1 MKILEFDTVILG
13 GGPAGFSAGLYASR
27 GAAKTAIVDIS
38 MFGGQPSNYLE
49 LENYP
54 GFSKIGG
61 YDLME
66 KFEAHADMFGVQKFP
81 MQEIESVDLISNP
94 KIIKTKENE
103 FHSKTV
109 IIATGAKPMQLG
121 VKGEKEFVG
130 RGGSYC
136 AVCDGA
142 FYKGKHVAVVGGG
155 NTGIINA
162 LALADMCEKVYL
174 IQDKDKLTGEKILQ
188 DKLKQKVNVEVIT
201 NSVVSK
207 IIGDDKLE
215 KIIIKNGK
223 KENEIIVDGMFISIG
238 LMPQSDFLKGIIDL
252 DKFNYA
258 VSFDTKTK
266 IDGIFV
272 AGDIRTKPFRQIT
285 TAVND
290 GTTSALYALEYL
302 DN

>member
-1 MKILEFDTVILG
+1 MYDSIIIG
-13 GGPAGFSAGLYASR
+13 AGPAGMT
-27 GAAKTAIVDIS
+27 AAIYLARANKKVLIIEKETI
-38 MFGGQPSNYLE
+38 GGQISSSPLV
-49 LENYP
+49 ENYP
-54 GFSKIGG
+54 GYEGISGSVLANNMYNQVDK
-61 YDLME
+61 L
-66 KFEAHADMFGVQKFP
+66 GVD
-81 MQEIESVDLISNP
+81 IELDEVTD
-94 KIIKTKENE
+94 IIPGELHTVKTLDNE
-103 FHSKTV
+103 FKARTV
-109 IIATGAKPMQLG
+109 IIATGVKYRLLG
-121 VKGEKEFVG
+121 LENEIELIGNGIHFCV
-130 RGGSYC
+130 S
-136 AVCDGA
+136 CDGA

-207 IIGDDKLE
+207 IIGDDKLD

>member
-1 MKILEFDTVILG
+1 MYDSIIIG
-13 GGPAGFSAGLYASR
+13 AGPAGMT
-27 GAAKTAIVDIS
+27 AAIYLARANKKVLIIEKETI
-38 MFGGQPSNYLE
+38 GGQISSSPLV
-49 LENYP
+49 ENYP
-54 GFSKIGG
+54 GYEGISGSVLANNMYNQVDK
-61 YDLME
+61 L
-66 KFEAHADMFGVQKFP
+66 GVD
-81 MQEIESVDLISNP
+81 IELDEVTD
-94 KIIKTKENE
+94 IIPGELHMVKTLDNE
-103 FHSKTV
+103 FKARTV
-109 IIATGAKPMQLG
+109 IIATGVKYRLLG
-121 VKGEKEFVG
+121 LENEIELIGNGIHFCV
-130 RGGSYC
+130 S
-136 AVCDGA
+136 CDGA

>member
-1 MKILEFDTVILG
+1 MYDSIIIG
-13 GGPAGFSAGLYASR
+13 AGPAGMT
-27 GAAKTAIVDIS
+27 AAIYLARANKKVLIIEKETI
-38 MFGGQPSNYLE
+38 GGQISSSPLV
-49 LENYP
+49 ENYP
-54 GFSKIGG
+54 GYEGISGSVLANNMYNQVDK
-61 YDLME
+61 L
-66 KFEAHADMFGVQKFP
+66 GVD
-81 MQEIESVDLISNP
+81 IELDEVTD
-94 KIIKTKENE
+94 IIPGELHTVKTLDNE
-103 FHSKTV
+103 FKTRTV
-109 IIATGAKPMQLG
+109 IIATGVKYRLLG
-121 VKGEKEFVG
+121 LENEIELIGNGIHFCV
-130 RGGSYC
+130 S
-136 AVCDGA
+136 CDGA
-142 FYKGKHVAVVGGG
+142 FYKGKHVAVIGGG

-188 DKLKQKVNVEVIT
+188 DKLKQKVNVEVIAD
-201 NSVVSK
+201 SVVSK

-223 KENEIIVDGMFISIG
+223 KENEIVVDGMFISIG

>member
-1 MKILEFDTVILG
+1 MYDSIIIG
-13 GGPAGFSAGLYASR
+13 AGPAGMT
-27 GAAKTAIVDIS
+27 AAIYLARANKKVLIIEKETI
-38 MFGGQPSNYLE
+38 GGQISSSPLV
-49 LENYP
+49 ENYP
-54 GFSKIGG
+54 GYEGISGSVLANNMYNQVDK
-61 YDLME
+61 L
-66 KFEAHADMFGVQKFP
+66 GVD
-81 MQEIESVDLISNP
+81 IELDEVTD
-94 KIIKTKENE
+94 IIPGELHTVKTLDNE
-103 FHSKTV
+103 FKTRTV
-109 IIATGAKPMQLG
+109 IIATGVKYRLLG
-121 VKGEKEFVG
+121 LENEIELIGNGIHFCV
-130 RGGSYC
+130 S
-136 AVCDGA
+136 CDGA
-142 FYKGKHVAVVGGG
+142 FYKGKHVAVIGGG

-215 KIIIKNGK
+215 KIIIKNVK
-223 KENEIIVDGMFISIG
+223 KENEIVVNGMFISIG

>member
-1 MKILEFDTVILG
+1 MYDSIIIG
-13 GGPAGFSAGLYASR
+13 AGPAGMT
-27 GAAKTAIVDIS
+27 AAIYLARANKKVLIIEKETI
-38 MFGGQPSNYLE
+38 GGQISSSPLV
-49 LENYP
+49 ENYP
-54 GFSKIGG
+54 GYEGISGSVLANNMYNQVDK
-61 YDLME
+61 L
-66 KFEAHADMFGVQKFP
+66 GVD
-81 MQEIESVDLISNP
+81 IELDEVTD
-94 KIIKTKENE
+94 IIPGELHTVKTLDNE
-103 FHSKTV
+103 FKTRTV
-109 IIATGAKPMQLG
+109 IIATGVKYRLLG
-121 VKGEKEFVG
+121 LENEIELIGNGIHFCV
-130 RGGSYC
+130 S
-136 AVCDGA
+136 CDGA
-142 FYKGKHVAVVGGG
+142 FYKGKHVAVIGGG

-162 LALADMCEKVYL
+162 IALADMCEKVYL

-223 KENEIIVDGMFISIG
+223 KENEIVVDGMFISIG

>member
-1 MKILEFDTVILG
+1 MYDSIIIG
-13 GGPAGFSAGLYASR
+13 AGPAGMT
-27 GAAKTAIVDIS
+27 AAIYLARANKKVLIIEKETI
-38 MFGGQPSNYLE
+38 GGQISSSPLV
-49 LENYP
+49 ENYP
-54 GFSKIGG
+54 GYEGISGSVLANNMYNQVDK
-61 YDLME
+61 L
-66 KFEAHADMFGVQKFP
+66 GVD
-81 MQEIESVDLISNP
+81 IELDEVTD
-94 KIIKTKENE
+94 IIPGELHTVKTLDNE
-103 FHSKTV
+103 FKARTV
-109 IIATGAKPMQLG
+109 IIATGVKYRLLG
-121 VKGEKEFVG
+121 LENEIELIGNGIHFCV
-130 RGGSYC
+130 S
-136 AVCDGA
+136 CDGA
-142 FYKGKHVAVVGGG
+142 FYKGKHVAVIGGG

-215 KIIIKNGK
+215 KIIIKNVK
-223 KENEIIVDGMFISIG
+223 KENEIVVDGMFISIG

-266 IDGIFV
+266 INGIFV

>member
-1 MKILEFDTVILG
+1 MYDSIIIG
-13 GGPAGFSAGLYASR
+13 AGPAGMT
-27 GAAKTAIVDIS
+27 AAIYLARANKKVLIIEKETI
-38 MFGGQPSNYLE
+38 GGQISSSPLV
-49 LENYP
+49 ENYP
-54 GFSKIGG
+54 GYEGISGSVLANNMYNQVDK
-61 YDLME
+61 L
-66 KFEAHADMFGVQKFP
+66 GVD
-81 MQEIESVDLISNP
+81 IELDEVTD
-94 KIIKTKENE
+94 IIPGELHMVKTLDNE
-103 FHSKTV
+103 FKTRTV
-109 IIATGAKPMQLG
+109 IIATGVKYRLLG
-121 VKGEKEFVG
+121 LENEIELIGNGIHFCV
-130 RGGSYC
+130 S
-136 AVCDGA
+136 CDGA
-142 FYKGKHVAVVGGG
+142 FYKGKHVAVIGGG

-162 LALADMCEKVYL
+162 IALADMCEKVYL

-223 KENEIIVDGMFISIG
+223 KENEIVVDGMFISIG

>member
-1 MKILEFDTVILG
+1 MYDSIIIG
-13 GGPAGFSAGLYASR
+13 AGPAGMT
-27 GAAKTAIVDIS
+27 AAIYLARANKKVLIIEKETI
-38 MFGGQPSNYLE
+38 GGQISSSPLV
-49 LENYP
+49 ENYP
-54 GFSKIGG
+54 GYEGISGSVLANNMYNQVDK
-61 YDLME
+61 L
-66 KFEAHADMFGVQKFP
+66 GVD
-81 MQEIESVDLISNP
+81 IELDEVTD
-94 KIIKTKENE
+94 IIPGELHTVKTLDNE
-103 FHSKTV
+103 FKARTV
-109 IIATGAKPMQLG
+109 IIATGVKYRLLG
-121 VKGEKEFVG
+121 LENEIELIGNGIHFCV
-130 RGGSYC
+130 S
-136 AVCDGA
+136 CDGA

-223 KENEIIVDGMFISIG
+223 KENEIVVDGMFISIG

>member
-1 MKILEFDTVILG
+1 MYDSIIIG
-13 GGPAGFSAGLYASR
+13 AGPAGMT
-27 GAAKTAIVDIS
+27 AAIYLARANKKVLIIEKETI
-38 MFGGQPSNYLE
+38 GGQISSSPLV
-49 LENYP
+49 ENYP
-54 GFSKIGG
+54 GYEGISGSVLANNMYNQVDK
-61 YDLME
+61 L
-66 KFEAHADMFGVQKFP
+66 GVD
-81 MQEIESVDLISNP
+81 IELDEVTD
-94 KIIKTKENE
+94 IIPGELHTVKTLDNE
-103 FHSKTV
+103 FKARTV
-109 IIATGAKPMQLG
+109 IIATGVKYRLLG
-121 VKGEKEFVG
+121 LENEIELIGNGIHFCV
-130 RGGSYC
+130 S
-136 AVCDGA
+136 CDGA

-162 LALADMCEKVYL
+162 IALADMCEKVYL

-207 IIGDDKLE
+207 IIGYDKLE

>member
-1 MKILEFDTVILG
+1 MYDSIIIG
-13 GGPAGFSAGLYASR
+13 AGPAGMT
-27 GAAKTAIVDIS
+27 AAIYLARANKKVLIIEKETI
-38 MFGGQPSNYLE
+38 GGQISSSPLV
-49 LENYP
+49 ENYP
-54 GFSKIGG
+54 GYEGISGSVLANNMYNQVDK
-61 YDLME
+61 L
-66 KFEAHADMFGVQKFP
+66 GVD
-81 MQEIESVDLISNP
+81 IELDEVTDIVPGELHTV
-94 KIIKTKENE
+94 KTLDNE
-103 FHSKTV
+103 FKTRTV
-109 IIATGAKPMQLG
+109 IIATGVKYRLLG
-121 VKGEKEFVG
+121 LENEIELIGNGIHFCV
-130 RGGSYC
+130 S
-136 AVCDGA
+136 CDGA
-142 FYKGKHVAVVGGG
+142 FYKCKHVAVIGGG

-188 DKLKQKVNVEVIT
+188 DKLKHKVNVEVIT

-223 KENEIIVDGMFISIG
+223 KENEIVVDGMFISIG
-238 LMPQSDFLKGIIDL
+238 LMPQSDFLNGIIDL

>member
-1 MKILEFDTVILG
+1 MYDSIIIG
-13 GGPAGFSAGLYASR
+13 AGPAGMT
-27 GAAKTAIVDIS
+27 AAIYLARANKKVLIIEKETI
-38 MFGGQPSNYLE
+38 GGQISSSPLV
-49 LENYP
+49 ENYP
-54 GFSKIGG
+54 GYEGISGSVLANNMYNQVDK
-61 YDLME
+61 L
-66 KFEAHADMFGVQKFP
+66 GVD
-81 MQEIESVDLISNP
+81 IELDEVTD
-94 KIIKTKENE
+94 IIPGELHTVKTLDNE
-103 FHSKTV
+103 FKARTV
-109 IIATGAKPMQLG
+109 IIATGVKYRLLG
-121 VKGEKEFVG
+121 LENEIELIGNGIHFCV
-130 RGGSYC
+130 S
-136 AVCDGA
+136 CDGA

-290 GTTSALYALEYL
+290 GTTSSLYALEYL

>member
-1 MKILEFDTVILG
+1 MYDSLIIG
-13 GGPAGFSAGLYASR
+13 AGPAGMT
-27 GAAKTAIVDIS
+27 AAIYLARANKKVLIIEKETI
-38 MFGGQPSNYLE
+38 GGQISSSPLV
-49 LENYP
+49 ENYP
-54 GFSKIGG
+54 GYEGISGSVLANNMYNQVDK
-61 YDLME
+61 L
-66 KFEAHADMFGVQKFP
+66 GVD
-81 MQEIESVDLISNP
+81 IELDEVTD
-94 KIIKTKENE
+94 IIPGELHTVKTLDNE
-103 FHSKTV
+103 FKARTV
-109 IIATGAKPMQLG
+109 IIATGVKYRLLG
-121 VKGEKEFVG
+121 LENEIELIGNGIHFCV
-130 RGGSYC
+130 S
-136 AVCDGA
+136 CDGA

-223 KENEIIVDGMFISIG
+223 KENEIVVDGMFISIG

>member
-1 MKILEFDTVILG
+1 MYDSIIIG
-13 GGPAGFSAGLYASR
+13 AGPAGMT
-27 GAAKTAIVDIS
+27 AAIYLARANKKVLIIEKETI
-38 MFGGQPSNYLE
+38 GGQISSSPLV
-49 LENYP
+49 ENYP
-54 GFSKIGG
+54 GYEGISGSVLANNMYNQVDK
-61 YDLME
+61 L
-66 KFEAHADMFGVQKFP
+66 GVD
-81 MQEIESVDLISNP
+81 IELDEVTD
-94 KIIKTKENE
+94 IIPGELHTVKTLDNE
-103 FHSKTV
+103 FKTLTV
-109 IIATGAKPMQLG
+109 IIATGVKYRLLG
-121 VKGEKEFVG
+121 LENEIELIGNGIHFCV
-130 RGGSYC
+130 S
-136 AVCDGA
+136 CDGA
-142 FYKGKHVAVVGGG
+142 FYKGKHVAVIGGG

-223 KENEIIVDGMFISIG
+223 KENEIVVNGMFISIG

-266 IDGIFV
+266 INGIFV

>member
-1 MKILEFDTVILG
+1 MYDSIIIG
-13 GGPAGFSAGLYASR
+13 AGPAGMT
-27 GAAKTAIVDIS
+27 AAIYLARANKKVLIIEKETI
-38 MFGGQPSNYLE
+38 GGQISSSPLV
-49 LENYP
+49 ENYP
-54 GFSKIGG
+54 GYEGISGSVLANNMYNQVDK
-61 YDLME
+61 L
-66 KFEAHADMFGVQKFP
+66 GVD
-81 MQEIESVDLISNP
+81 IELDEVTD
-94 KIIKTKENE
+94 IIPGELHTVKTLDNE
-103 FHSKTV
+103 FKTRTV
-109 IIATGAKPMQLG
+109 IIATGVKYRLLG
-121 VKGEKEFVG
+121 LENEIELIGNGIHFCV
-130 RGGSYC
+130 S
-136 AVCDGA
+136 CDGA
-142 FYKGKHVAVVGGG
+142 FFKCKHVAVIGGG

-188 DKLKQKVNVEVIT
+188 DKLKHKVNVEVIT
-201 NSVVSK
+201 NSAVSK

-223 KENEIIVDGMFISIG
+223 KENEIVVDGMFISIG
-238 LMPQSDFLKGIIDL
+238 LMPQSDFLNGIIDL

>member
-1 MKILEFDTVILG
+1 MYDSIIIG
-13 GGPAGFSAGLYASR
+13 AGPAGMT
-27 GAAKTAIVDIS
+27 AAIYLARANKKVLIIEKETI
-38 MFGGQPSNYLE
+38 GGQISSSPLV
-49 LENYP
+49 ENYP
-54 GFSKIGG
+54 GYEGISGSVLANNMYNQVDK
-61 YDLME
+61 L
-66 KFEAHADMFGVQKFP
+66 GVD
-81 MQEIESVDLISNP
+81 IELDEVTD
-94 KIIKTKENE
+94 IIPGELHTVKTLDNE
-103 FHSKTV
+103 FKTRTV
-109 IIATGAKPMQLG
+109 IIATGVKYRLLG
-121 VKGEKEFVG
+121 LENEIELIGNGIHFCV
-130 RGGSYC
+130 S
-136 AVCDGA
+136 CDGA
-142 FYKGKHVAVVGGG
+142 FFKCKHVAVIGGG

-188 DKLKQKVNVEVIT
+188 DKLKHKVNVEVIT
-201 NSVVSK
+201 NSAVSK

-223 KENEIIVDGMFISIG
+223 KENEIVVDGMFISIG

-290 GTTSALYALEYL
+290 GTMSALYALEYL

>member
-1 MKILEFDTVILG
+1 MYDSIIIG
-13 GGPAGFSAGLYASR
+13 AGPAGMT
-27 GAAKTAIVDIS
+27 AAIYLARANKKVLIIEKETI
-38 MFGGQPSNYLE
+38 GGQISSSPLV
-49 LENYP
+49 ENYP
-54 GFSKIGG
+54 GYEGISGSVLANNMYNQVDK
-61 YDLME
+61 L
-66 KFEAHADMFGVQKFP
+66 GVD
-81 MQEIESVDLISNP
+81 IELDEVTD
-94 KIIKTKENE
+94 IIPGELHTVKTLDNE
-103 FHSKTV
+103 FKTRTV
-109 IIATGAKPMQLG
+109 IIATGVKYRLLG
-121 VKGEKEFVG
+121 LENEIELIGNGIHFCV
-130 RGGSYC
+130 S
-136 AVCDGA
+136 CDGA
-142 FYKGKHVAVVGGG
+142 FYKGKHVAVIGGG

-188 DKLKQKVNVEVIT
+188 DKLKQKVNVEVIA
-201 NSVVSK
+201 NSIVSK

-223 KENEIIVDGMFISIG
+223 KENEIVVDGMFISIG

>member
-1 MKILEFDTVILG
+1 MYDSIIIG
-13 GGPAGFSAGLYASR
+13 AGPAGMT
-27 GAAKTAIVDIS
+27 AAIYLARANKKVLIIEKETV
-38 MFGGQPSNYLE
+38 GGQISSSPLV
-49 LENYP
+49 ENYP
-54 GFSKIGG
+54 GYEGISGSVLANNMYNQVDK
-61 YDLME
+61 L
-66 KFEAHADMFGVQKFP
+66 GVD
-81 MQEIESVDLISNP
+81 IELDEVTD
-94 KIIKTKENE
+94 IIPGELHTVKTLDNE
-103 FHSKTV
+103 FKARTV
-109 IIATGAKPMQLG
+109 IIATGVKYRLLG
-121 VKGEKEFVG
+121 LENEIELIGNGIHFCV
-130 RGGSYC
+130 S
-136 AVCDGA
+136 CDGA

-162 LALADMCEKVYL
+162 IALADMCEKVYL

-223 KENEIIVDGMFISIG
+223 KENEIVVDGMFISIG

>member
-1 MKILEFDTVILG
+1 MYDSIIIG
-13 GGPAGFSAGLYASR
+13 AGPAGMT
-27 GAAKTAIVDIS
+27 AAIYLARANKKVLIIEKETI
-38 MFGGQPSNYLE
+38 GGQISSSPLV
-49 LENYP
+49 ENYP
-54 GFSKIGG
+54 GYEGISGSVLANNMYNQVDK
-61 YDLME
+61 L
-66 KFEAHADMFGVQKFP
+66 GVD
-81 MQEIESVDLISNP
+81 IELDEVTD
-94 KIIKTKENE
+94 IIPGELHTVKTLDNE
-103 FHSKTV
+103 FKARTV
-109 IIATGAKPMQLG
+109 IIATGVKYRLLG
-121 VKGEKEFVG
+121 LENEIELIGNGIHFCV
-130 RGGSYC
+130 S
-136 AVCDGA
+136 CDGA

-258 VSFDTKTK
+258 VSLDTKTK

>member
-1 MKILEFDTVILG
+1 MYDSIIIG
-13 GGPAGFSAGLYASR
+13 AGPAGMT
-27 GAAKTAIVDIS
+27 AAIYLARANKKVLIIEKETI
-38 MFGGQPSNYLE
+38 GGQISSSPLV
-49 LENYP
+49 ENYP
-54 GFSKIGG
+54 GYEGISGSVLANNMYNQVDK
-61 YDLME
+61 L
-66 KFEAHADMFGVQKFP
+66 GVD
-81 MQEIESVDLISNP
+81 IELDEVTD
-94 KIIKTKENE
+94 IIPGELHTVKTLDNE
-103 FHSKTV
+103 FKARTV
-109 IIATGAKPMQLG
+109 IIATGVKYRLLG
-121 VKGEKEFVG
+121 LENEIELIGNGIHFCV
-130 RGGSYC
+130 S
-136 AVCDGA
+136 CDGA

-162 LALADMCEKVYL
+162 IALADMCEKVYL
-174 IQDKDKLTGEKILQ
+174 IQDKDKLTSEKILQ

-272 AGDIRTKPFRQIT
+272 AGDIRTKQFRQIT

>member
-1 MKILEFDTVILG
+1 MYDSIIIG
-13 GGPAGFSAGLYASR
+13 AGPAGMT
-27 GAAKTAIVDIS
+27 AAIYLARANKKVLIIEKETI
-38 MFGGQPSNYLE
+38 GGQISSSPLV
-49 LENYP
+49 ENYP
-54 GFSKIGG
+54 GYEGISGSVLANNMYNQVDK
-61 YDLME
+61 L
-66 KFEAHADMFGVQKFP
+66 GVD
-81 MQEIESVDLISNP
+81 IELDEVTD
-94 KIIKTKENE
+94 IIPGELHTVKTLDNE
-103 FHSKTV
+103 FKARTV
-109 IIATGAKPMQLG
+109 IIATGVKYRLLG
-121 VKGEKEFVG
+121 LENEIELIGNGIHFCV
-130 RGGSYC
+130 S
-136 AVCDGA
+136 CDGA
-142 FYKGKHVAVVGGG
+142 FYKGKHVAVIGGG

-266 IDGIFV
+266 IDGIFA

>member
-1 MKILEFDTVILG
+1 MYDSIIIG
-13 GGPAGFSAGLYASR
+13 AGPAGMT
-27 GAAKTAIVDIS
+27 AAIYLARANKKVLIIEKETI
-38 MFGGQPSNYLE
+38 GGQISSSPLV
-49 LENYP
+49 ENYP
-54 GFSKIGG
+54 GYEGISGSVLANNMYNQVDK
-61 YDLME
+61 L
-66 KFEAHADMFGVQKFP
+66 GVD
-81 MQEIESVDLISNP
+81 IELDEVTD
-94 KIIKTKENE
+94 IIPGELHTVKTLDNE
-103 FHSKTV
+103 FKTRTV
-109 IIATGAKPMQLG
+109 IIATGVKYRLLG
-121 VKGEKEFVG
+121 LENEIELIGNGIHFCV
-130 RGGSYC
+130 S
-136 AVCDGA
+136 CDGA
-142 FYKGKHVAVVGGG
+142 FYKGKHVAVIGGG

-162 LALADMCEKVYL
+162 IALADMCEKVYL

-223 KENEIIVDGMFISIG
+223 KENEIIVNGMFISIG

-266 IDGIFV
+266 INGIFV

>member
-1 MKILEFDTVILG
+1 MYDSIIIG
-13 GGPAGFSAGLYASR
+13 AGPAGMT
-27 GAAKTAIVDIS
+27 AAIYLARANKKVLIIEKETI
-38 MFGGQPSNYLE
+38 GGQISSSPLV
-49 LENYP
+49 ENYP
-54 GFSKIGG
+54 GYEGISGSVLANNMYNQVDK
-61 YDLME
+61 L
-66 KFEAHADMFGVQKFP
+66 GVD
-81 MQEIESVDLISNP
+81 IELDEVTD
-94 KIIKTKENE
+94 IIPGELHMVKTLDNE
-103 FHSKTV
+103 FKARTV
-109 IIATGAKPMQLG
+109 IIATGVKYRLLG
-121 VKGEKEFVG
+121 LENEIELIGNGIHFCV
-130 RGGSYC
+130 S
-136 AVCDGA
+136 CDGA

-162 LALADMCEKVYL
+162 IALADMCEKVYL

-258 VSFDTKTK
+258 VSFDAKTK

>member
-1 MKILEFDTVILG
+1 MYDSIIIG
-13 GGPAGFSAGLYASR
+13 AGPAGMT
-27 GAAKTAIVDIS
+27 AAIYLARANKKVLIIEKETI
-38 MFGGQPSNYLE
+38 GGQISSSPLV
-49 LENYP
+49 ENYP
-54 GFSKIGG
+54 GYEGISGSVLANNMYNQVDK
-61 YDLME
+61 L
-66 KFEAHADMFGVQKFP
+66 GVD
-81 MQEIESVDLISNP
+81 IELDEVTD
-94 KIIKTKENE
+94 IIPGELHTVKTLDNE
-103 FHSKTV
+103 FKARTV
-109 IIATGAKPMQLG
+109 IIATGVKYRLLG
-121 VKGEKEFVG
+121 LENEIELIGNGIHFCV
-130 RGGSYC
+130 S
-136 AVCDGA
+136 CDGA

-188 DKLKQKVNVEVIT
+188 DKLKQKVDVEVIT

>member
-1 MKILEFDTVILG
+1 MYDSIIIG
-13 GGPAGFSAGLYASR
+13 AGPAGMT
-27 GAAKTAIVDIS
+27 AAIYLARANKKVLIIEKETI
-38 MFGGQPSNYLE
+38 GGQISSSPLV
-49 LENYP
+49 ENYP
-54 GFSKIGG
+54 GYEGISGSVLANNMYNQVDK
-61 YDLME
+61 L
-66 KFEAHADMFGVQKFP
+66 GVD
-81 MQEIESVDLISNP
+81 IELDEVTD
-94 KIIKTKENE
+94 IIPGKLHTVKTLDNE
-103 FHSKTV
+103 FKTRTV
-109 IIATGAKPMQLG
+109 IIATGVKYRLLG
-121 VKGEKEFVG
+121 LENEIELIGNGIHFCV
-130 RGGSYC
+130 S
-136 AVCDGA
+136 CDGA
-142 FYKGKHVAVVGGG
+142 FYKGKHVAVIGGG

-223 KENEIIVDGMFISIG
+223 KENEIVVDGMFISIG

-266 IDGIFV
+266 INGIFV

>member
-1 MKILEFDTVILG
+1 MYDSIIIG
-13 GGPAGFSAGLYASR
+13 AGPAGMT
-27 GAAKTAIVDIS
+27 AAIYLARANKKVLIIEKETI
-38 MFGGQPSNYLE
+38 GGQISSSPLV
-49 LENYP
+49 ENYP
-54 GFSKIGG
+54 GYEGISGSVLANNMYNQVDK
-61 YDLME
+61 L
-66 KFEAHADMFGVQKFP
+66 GVD
-81 MQEIESVDLISNP
+81 IELDEVTD
-94 KIIKTKENE
+94 IIPGELHTVKTLDNE
-103 FHSKTV
+103 FKARTV
-109 IIATGAKPMQLG
+109 IIATGVKYRLLG
-121 VKGEKEFVG
+121 LENEIELIGNGIHFCV
-130 RGGSYC
+130 S
-136 AVCDGA
+136 CDGA
-142 FYKGKHVAVVGGG
+142 FYKGKHVAVIGGG

-223 KENEIIVDGMFISIG
+223 KENEIVVDGMFISIG

-266 IDGIFV
+266 INGIFV

>member
-1 MKILEFDTVILG
+1 MYDSIIIG
-13 GGPAGFSAGLYASR
+13 AGPAGMT
-27 GAAKTAIVDIS
+27 AAIYLARANKKVLIIEKETI
-38 MFGGQPSNYLE
+38 GGQISSSPLV
-49 LENYP
+49 ENYP
-54 GFSKIGG
+54 GYEGISGSVLANNMYNQVDK
-61 YDLME
+61 L
-66 KFEAHADMFGVQKFP
+66 GVD
-81 MQEIESVDLISNP
+81 IELDEVTD
-94 KIIKTKENE
+94 IIPGELHTVKTLDNE
-103 FHSKTV
+103 FKARTV
-109 IIATGAKPMQLG
+109 IIATGVKYRLLG
-121 VKGEKEFVG
+121 LENEIELIGNGIHFCV
-130 RGGSYC
+130 S
-136 AVCDGA
+136 CDGA

-162 LALADMCEKVYL
+162 IALADMCEKVYL

-290 GTTSALYALEYL
+290 GTTSAFYALEYL

>member
-1 MKILEFDTVILG
+1 MYDSIIIG
-13 GGPAGFSAGLYASR
+13 AGPAGMT
-27 GAAKTAIVDIS
+27 AAIYLARANKKVLIIEKETI
-38 MFGGQPSNYLE
+38 GGQISSSPLV
-49 LENYP
+49 ENYP
-54 GFSKIGG
+54 GYEGISGSVLANNMYNQVDK
-61 YDLME
+61 L
-66 KFEAHADMFGVQKFP
+66 GVD
-81 MQEIESVDLISNP
+81 IELDEVTD
-94 KIIKTKENE
+94 IIPGELHTVKTLDNE
-103 FHSKTV
+103 FKTRTV
-109 IIATGAKPMQLG
+109 IIATGVKYRLLG
-121 VKGEKEFVG
+121 LENEIELIGNGIHFCV
-130 RGGSYC
+130 S
-136 AVCDGA
+136 CDGA
-142 FYKGKHVAVVGGG
+142 FFKCKHVAVIGGG

-162 LALADMCEKVYL
+162 LALADLCEKVYL

-188 DKLKQKVNVEVIT
+188 DKLKHKVNVEVIT

-223 KENEIIVDGMFISIG
+223 KENEIVVDGMFISIG

>member
-1 MKILEFDTVILG
+1 MYDSIIIG
-13 GGPAGFSAGLYASR
+13 AGPAGMT
-27 GAAKTAIVDIS
+27 AAIYLARANKKVLIIEKETI
-38 MFGGQPSNYLE
+38 GGQISSSPLV
-49 LENYP
+49 ENYP
-54 GFSKIGG
+54 GYEGISGSVLANNMYNQVDK
-61 YDLME
+61 L
-66 KFEAHADMFGVQKFP
+66 GVD
-81 MQEIESVDLISNP
+81 IELDEVTD
-94 KIIKTKENE
+94 IIPGELHTVKTLDNE
-103 FHSKTV
+103 FKTRSV
-109 IIATGAKPMQLG
+109 IIATGVKYRLLG
-121 VKGEKEFVG
+121 LENEIELIGNGIHFCV
-130 RGGSYC
+130 S
-136 AVCDGA
+136 CDGA
-142 FYKGKHVAVVGGG
+142 FYKGKHVAVIGGG

-188 DKLKQKVNVEVIT
+188 DKLKQKVNVEIIT

-223 KENEIIVDGMFISIG
+223 KENEIVVDGMFISIG

>member
-1 MKILEFDTVILG
+1 MYDSIIIG
-13 GGPAGFSAGLYASR
+13 AGPAGMT
-27 GAAKTAIVDIS
+27 AAIYLARANKKVLIIEKETI
-38 MFGGQPSNYLE
+38 GGQISSSPLV
-49 LENYP
+49 ENYP
-54 GFSKIGG
+54 GYEGISGSVLANNMYNQVDK
-61 YDLME
+61 L
-66 KFEAHADMFGVQKFP
+66 GVD
-81 MQEIESVDLISNP
+81 IELDEVTD
-94 KIIKTKENE
+94 IIPGELHTVKTLDNE
-103 FHSKTV
+103 FKARTV
-109 IIATGAKPMQLG
+109 IIATGVKYRLLG
-121 VKGEKEFVG
+121 LENEIELIGNGIHFCV
-130 RGGSYC
+130 S
-136 AVCDGA
+136 CDGT

-223 KENEIIVDGMFISIG
+223 KENEIVVDGMFISIG

>member
-1 MKILEFDTVILG
+1 MYDSIIIG
-13 GGPAGFSAGLYASR
+13 AGPAGMT
-27 GAAKTAIVDIS
+27 AAIYLARANKKVLIIEKETI
-38 MFGGQPSNYLE
+38 GGQISSSPLV
-49 LENYP
+49 ENYP
-54 GFSKIGG
+54 GYEGISGSVLANNMYNQVDK
-61 YDLME
+61 L
-66 KFEAHADMFGVQKFP
+66 GVD
-81 MQEIESVDLISNP
+81 IELDEVTD
-94 KIIKTKENE
+94 IIPGELHTVKTLDNE
-103 FHSKTV
+103 FKTRTV
-109 IIATGAKPMQLG
+109 IIATGVKYRLLG
-121 VKGEKEFVG
+121 LENEIELIGNGIHFCV
-130 RGGSYC
+130 S
-136 AVCDGA
+136 CDGA
-142 FYKGKHVAVVGGG
+142 FYKGKHVAVIGGG

-188 DKLKQKVNVEVIT
+188 DKLKQKVNVEVIA

-223 KENEIIVDGMFISIG
+223 KENEIVVDGMFISIG

>member
-1 MKILEFDTVILG
+1 MYDSIIIG
-13 GGPAGFSAGLYASR
+13 AGPAGMT
-27 GAAKTAIVDIS
+27 AAIYLARANKKVLIIEKETI
-38 MFGGQPSNYLE
+38 GGQISSSPLV
-49 LENYP
+49 ENYP
-54 GFSKIGG
+54 GYEGISGSVLANNMYNQVDK
-61 YDLME
+61 L
-66 KFEAHADMFGVQKFP
+66 GVD
-81 MQEIESVDLISNP
+81 IELDEVTD
-94 KIIKTKENE
+94 IIPGELHTVKTLDNE
-103 FHSKTV
+103 FKARTV
-109 IIATGAKPMQLG
+109 IIATGVKYRLLG
-121 VKGEKEFVG
+121 LENEIELIGNGIHFCV
-130 RGGSYC
+130 S
-136 AVCDGA
+136 CDGA

-162 LALADMCEKVYL
+162 LALVDMCEKVYL

>member
-1 MKILEFDTVILG
+1 MYDSIIIG
-13 GGPAGFSAGLYASR
+13 AGPAGMT
-27 GAAKTAIVDIS
+27 AAIYLARANKKVLIIEKETI
-38 MFGGQPSNYLE
+38 GGQISSSPLV
-49 LENYP
+49 ENYP
-54 GFSKIGG
+54 GYEGISGSVLANNMYNQVDK
-61 YDLME
+61 L
-66 KFEAHADMFGVQKFP
+66 GVD
-81 MQEIESVDLISNP
+81 IELDEVTD
-94 KIIKTKENE
+94 IIPGELHTVKTLDNE
-103 FHSKTV
+103 FKTRTV
-109 IIATGAKPMQLG
+109 IIATGVKYRLLG
-121 VKGEKEFVG
+121 LENEIELIGNGIHFCV
-130 RGGSYC
+130 S
-136 AVCDGA
+136 CDGA
-142 FYKGKHVAVVGGG
+142 FFKCKHVAVIGGG

-188 DKLKQKVNVEVIT
+188 DKLKHKVNVEVIT

-223 KENEIIVDGMFISIG
+223 KENEIVVDGMFISIG

-290 GTTSALYALEYL
+290 GTMSALYALEYL

>member
-1 MKILEFDTVILG
+1 MYDSIIIG
-13 GGPAGFSAGLYASR
+13 AGPAGMT
-27 GAAKTAIVDIS
+27 AAIYLARANKKVLIIEKETI
-38 MFGGQPSNYLE
+38 GGQISSSPLV
-49 LENYP
+49 ENYP
-54 GFSKIGG
+54 GYEGISGSVLANNMYNQVDK
-61 YDLME
+61 L
-66 KFEAHADMFGVQKFP
+66 GVD
-81 MQEIESVDLISNP
+81 IELDEVTDIVPGELHTV
-94 KIIKTKENE
+94 KTLDNE
-103 FHSKTV
+103 FKTRTV
-109 IIATGAKPMQLG
+109 IIATGVKYRLLG
-121 VKGEKEFVG
+121 LENEIELIGNGIHFCV
-130 RGGSYC
+130 S
-136 AVCDGA
+136 CDGA
-142 FYKGKHVAVVGGG
+142 FFKCKHVAVIGGG

-188 DKLKQKVNVEVIT
+188 DKLKHKVNVEVIT

-223 KENEIIVDGMFISIG
+223 KENEIVVDGMFISIG
-238 LMPQSDFLKGIIDL
+238 LMPQSDFLNGIIDL

>member
-1 MKILEFDTVILG
+1 MYDSIIIG
-13 GGPAGFSAGLYASR
+13 AGPAGMT
-27 GAAKTAIVDIS
+27 AAIYLARANKKVLIIEKETI
-38 MFGGQPSNYLE
+38 GGQISSSPLV
-49 LENYP
+49 ENYP
-54 GFSKIGG
+54 GYEGISGSVLANNMYNQVDK
-61 YDLME
+61 L
-66 KFEAHADMFGVQKFP
+66 GVD
-81 MQEIESVDLISNP
+81 IELDEVTD
-94 KIIKTKENE
+94 IIPGKLHTVKTLDNE
-103 FHSKTV
+103 FKTRTV
-109 IIATGAKPMQLG
+109 IIATGVKYRLLG
-121 VKGEKEFVG
+121 LENEIELIGNGIHFCV
-130 RGGSYC
+130 S
-136 AVCDGA
+136 CDGA

-162 LALADMCEKVYL
+162 IALADMCEKVYL

-223 KENEIIVDGMFISIG
+223 KENEIVVDGMFISIG

>member
-1 MKILEFDTVILG
+1 
-13 GGPAGFSAGLYASR
+13 
-27 GAAKTAIVDIS
+27 
-38 MFGGQPSNYLE
+38 
-49 LENYP
+49 
-54 GFSKIGG
+54 
-61 YDLME
+61 
-66 KFEAHADMFGVQKFP
+66 
-81 MQEIESVDLISNP
+81 
-94 KIIKTKENE
+94 
-103 FHSKTV
+103 
-109 IIATGAKPMQLG
+109 
-121 VKGEKEFVG
+121 
-130 RGGSYC
+130 
-136 AVCDGA
+136 
-142 FYKGKHVAVVGGG
+142 
-155 NTGIINA
+155 
-162 LALADMCEKVYL
+162 MCEKVYL

>member
-1 MKILEFDTVILG
+1 MYDSIIIG
-13 GGPAGFSAGLYASR
+13 AGPAGMT
-27 GAAKTAIVDIS
+27 AAIYLARANKKVLIIEKETI
-38 MFGGQPSNYLE
+38 GGQISSSPLV
-49 LENYP
+49 ENYP
-54 GFSKIGG
+54 GYEGISGSVLANNMYNQVDK
-61 YDLME
+61 L
-66 KFEAHADMFGVQKFP
+66 GVD
-81 MQEIESVDLISNP
+81 IELDEVTD
-94 KIIKTKENE
+94 IIPGELHTVKTLDNE
-103 FHSKTV
+103 FKARTV
-109 IIATGAKPMQLG
+109 IIATGVKYRLLG
-121 VKGEKEFVG
+121 LENEIELIGNGIHFCV
-130 RGGSYC
+130 S
-136 AVCDGA
+136 CDGA

-162 LALADMCEKVYL
+162 IALADMCEKVYL

-272 AGDIRTKPFRQIT
+272 AGDIRNKPFRQIT

>member
-1 MKILEFDTVILG
+1 MYDSIIIG
-13 GGPAGFSAGLYASR
+13 AGPAGMT
-27 GAAKTAIVDIS
+27 AAIYLARANKKVLIIEKETI
-38 MFGGQPSNYLE
+38 GGQISSSPLV
-49 LENYP
+49 ENYP
-54 GFSKIGG
+54 GYEGISGSVLANNMYNQVDK
-61 YDLME
+61 L
-66 KFEAHADMFGVQKFP
+66 GVD
-81 MQEIESVDLISNP
+81 IELDEVTD
-94 KIIKTKENE
+94 IIPGELHTVKTLDNE
-103 FHSKTV
+103 FKTRTV
-109 IIATGAKPMQLG
+109 IIATGVKYRLLG
-121 VKGEKEFVG
+121 LENEIELIGNGIHFCV
-130 RGGSYC
+130 S
-136 AVCDGA
+136 CDGA
-142 FYKGKHVAVVGGG
+142 FYKGKHVAVIGGG

-188 DKLKQKVNVEVIT
+188 DKLKQKDNVEVIT
-201 NSVVSK
+201 NSGVSK

>member
-1 MKILEFDTVILG
+1 M
-13 GGPAGFSAGLYASR
+13 AGMTASIYLAR
-27 GAAKTAIVDIS
+27 ANLKCLIIEKETI
-38 MFGGQPSNYLE
+38 GGQISSSPLV
-49 LENYP
+49 ENYP
-54 GFSKIGG
+54 GYEGISGSVLANNMYNQVDK
-61 YDLME
+61 L
-66 KFEAHADMFGVQKFP
+66 GVD
-81 MQEIESVDLISNP
+81 IELDEVTD
-94 KIIKTKENE
+94 IIPGELHTVKTLDNE
-103 FHSKTV
+103 FKARTV
-109 IIATGAKPMQLG
+109 IIATGVKYRLLG
-121 VKGEKEFVG
+121 LENEIELIGNGIHFCV
-130 RGGSYC
+130 S
-136 AVCDGA
+136 CDGA